1 MMTMKQGIAL
11 SMMRVMR
18 LVRRTMSI
26 PANPTKRKVQKA
38 TGVAAADIH
47 CAPRLRS

>member
-11 SMMRVMR
+11 SMMKVMH

-38 TGVAAADIH
+38 TGKAAADIH
-47 CAPRLRS
+47 CAPRLLS